1 MEDNKLSVHHLYVHF
16 PFCRSKCAY
25 CGFYSIVPHSECFDS
40 LYNGYLSSLEA
51 ELAYYSAEYDLSH
64 LKTVFIGGGSPSF
77 KSSFVADLHTILS
90 RTLCP
95 YKPSDEKA
103 EKKTDIKSAQKSSA
117 DDFLSGISEFT
128 TECNPTQV
136 SHDFIE
142 TALAA
147 GVNRFSMGVQ
157 SFSDDALRRFGRH
170 QTADDVFCALDLFAA
185 AHSLHPHFTVSIDL
199 INHLLLSESDIEPEM
214 TALRTVID
222 RYDFIKHISV
232 YDLTFDEGSRI
243 YKDKSLRRSFSHSEN
258 VSEYYWQRLSEIMS
272 AAGFIR
278 YEVSNWARPG
288 YECRHNLGYW
298 HYDDYIGLGPA
309 AHSTVGDLRIENI
322 RDVSSYI
329 SDWQS
334 SRSVTRLTK
343 TEQAEEYLLMNLRLP
358 NNPINTDIAKLI
370 PHSLEHYQKLG
381 WLTHNCAV
389 TALGLDYLNTMLV
402 DMFEELNK

>member
-1 MEDNKLSVHHLYVHF
+1 M
-16 PFCRSKCAY
+16 
-25 CGFYSIVPHSECFDS
+25 
-40 LYNGYLSSLEA
+40 
-51 ELAYYSAEYDLSH
+51 
-64 LKTVFIGGGSPSF
+64 
-77 KSSFVADLHTILS
+77 LS

-103 EKKTDIKSAQKSSA
+103 EKKPDIKPDKKSSA
-117 DDFLSGISEFT
+117 DDFFPNISISEFT
-128 TECNPTQV
+128 TECNPTQIT
-136 SHDFIE
+136 DEFIR

-170 QTADDVFCALDLFAA
+170 QTADDVFRALDLFAA

-199 INHLLLSESDIEPEM
+199 INHLMLTQSDVDNEM
-214 TALRTVID
+214 AALCNVIT
-222 RYDFIKHISV
+222 RYDFIRHISV

-272 AAGFIR
+272 AAGFVR
-278 YEVSNWARPG
+278 YEVSNWCRQG
-288 YECRHNLGYW
+288 LECRHNLGYW

-334 SRSVTRLTK
+334 SRTVTRLTK
-343 TEQAEEYLLMNLRLP
+343 QEHAEEYLLMNLRLP
-358 NNPINTDIAKLI
+358 NNPINEDIVKLI
-370 PHSLEHYQKLG
+370 PNSIKHYQEIG
-381 WLTHNCAV
+381 WLNSDYAITE
-389 TALGLDYLNTMLV
+389 LGLDYLNTMLV
-402 DMFEELNK
+402 DMFDELSR